1 MMTPRST
8 GKLQIV
14 RSLARLRCTKCG
26 AEADASCNCGEPYL
40 PAAIRVKEYDKANP
54 GKSTRAAAADLGI
67 SKSEVGRAR
76 LSVVLDGTP
85 ETVTGLDGKTYKAKG
100 KARAPKKEEPIA
112 AAPPKAIVEPAAV
125 DTEPGDEQPAEFD
138 FENFKKHAAALALH
152 AERFTP
158 AQARE
163 IESLVR
169 QAFDKICEIVEA
181 DDDRKRRIKEVKNP
195 QRFLDDSRKLE
206 QRYEMED
213 DRNEAK
219 REAREN
225 GESWSDVKDEW
236 EAEWFADH
244 WDDKRE
250 QEFLDAFKAEWKR
263 NHGREFPDSD
273 FAQHRAAMGGGE
285 S

>member
-54 GKSTRAAAADLGI
+54 GKST
-67 SKSEVGRAR
+67 
-76 LSVVLDGTP
+76 TP

-152 AERFTP
+152 AERLTP

-244 WDDKRE
+244 WGDKRE